1 MGDVRN
7 KDNARNLKIVHRKC
21 YELKQKQKNDLE
33 DDDRLKPKL
42 YDKNQT
48 ISKIE
53 EHFNENGAS
62 LALSQIE
69 KKQKKKAKKR
79 KIEHLFNALEGNSGL
94 SNGGISS
101 ASGFSS
107 GHVSDTPK
115 SILKNGKK
123 KRKLN
128 DGTVRIEKKKIVS
141 EKEEL
146 DDDDLEGIGID
157 DIEEEQQLMSS
168 DQEHP
173 VSFSLNNNDEEQN
186 ENNNANEENVIE
198 EAEMPQND
206 EANGDA
212 HNDDGGDEQET
223 ENLDETANAVTNQ
236 EEEEETIEEVKA
248 TESLDDKLDNI
259 DLDDLENVDLDEIDL
274 DDIELEEDEGDDGDA
289 DDIVLFDPEAYNE
302 PSYGYRRY

>member
-79 KIEHLFNALEGNSGL
+79 KIEHLFDALEGNSGL

-146 DDDDLEGIGID
+146 DDDDLAGIGID
-157 DIEEEQQLMSS
+157 DIEEEQQLISS
-168 DQEHP
+168 DQDTSNP
-173 VSFSLNNNDEEQN
+173 VTFSVNNDDEGQN
-186 ENNNANEENVIE
+186 DNNHNVNEEDVIE
-198 EAEMPQND
+198 RIETKENE
-206 EANGDA
+206 EANVVDDVI
-212 HNDDGGDEQET
+212 NDDGDEQEAE
-223 ENLDETANAVTNQ
+223 ENLDDTSNKN
-236 EEEEETIEEVKA
+236 
-248 TESLDDKLDNI
+248 
-259 DLDDLENVDLDEIDL
+259 
-274 DDIELEEDEGDDGDA
+274 
-289 DDIVLFDPEAYNE
+289 
-302 PSYGYRRY
+302 